1 VEGRKY
7 QNKEVKEMTK
17 RLLGTLI
24 IVTFLISGFV
34 FAQLPEQPPATSEEP
49 GELVGVPIDQ
59 LIQTVKAT
67 IPEGTLV
74 SITADKGLFGKD
86 KGTYTFKF
94 DDGTEVQVDK
104 QTGEILSTKEGQNP
118 SEETLNLLSM
128 VNISLEEAVKT
139 VVSAYPENMF
149 QSAKI
154 EADETGNPVYT
165 IELSDL
171 TVKVN
176 PSNGEIISP
185 EGEVEMPQ
193 PTESMPSES
202 GTSTE
207 ESTPGEFEAPLN
219 ENF

>member
-1 VEGRKY
+1 
-7 QNKEVKEMTK
+7 MTK

-104 QTGEILSTKEGQNP
+104 QTGEILSTKEGQTP

-149 QSAKI
+149 QSAKL

-202 GTSTE
+202 GISTK
-207 ESTPGEFEAPLN
+207 ESTPGEFKPPLN

>member
-1 VEGRKY
+1 VEGREY
-7 QNKEVKEMTK
+7 QNKEVKEMAK
-17 RLLGTLI
+17 KLLGTLI

-34 FAQLPEQPPATSEEP
+34 FAQLPEQPPVTSEEQ
-49 GELVGVPIDQ
+49 GELVGIPIDQ

-104 QTGEILSTKEGQNP
+104 QTGEILSTEEEQTP

-128 VNISLEEAVKT
+128 VNIPLEEAVKT

-154 EADETGNPVYT
+154 EFDETGNPVYT
-165 IELSDL
+165 VELSDL
-171 TVKVN
+171 TVKVD

-185 EGEVEMPQ
+185 EGEMQIPQ
-193 PTESMPSES
+193 PTESIPNEP
-202 GTSTE
+202 GTPTE
-207 ESTPGEFEAPLN
+207 EGTPEEFQTPLN

>member
-1 VEGRKY
+1 
-7 QNKEVKEMTK
+7 MTK

-104 QTGEILSTKEGQNP
+104 QTGEILSTKEGQTP

-139 VVSAYPENMF
+139 VVSAYPENVF

>member
-1 VEGRKY
+1 
-7 QNKEVKEMTK
+7 MTK

-104 QTGEILSTKEGQNP
+104 QTGEILSTKEGQTP

-202 GTSTE
+202 GISTEESTPGTSTE
-207 ESTPGEFEAPLN
+207 ESTPGEFEPPLN

>member
-1 VEGRKY
+1 
-7 QNKEVKEMTK
+7 MTK

-24 IVTFLISGFV
+24 MVTFLISGFV
-34 FAQLPEQPPATSEEP
+34 FAQLPDQPPATSEEP

-67 IPEGTLV
+67 MPEGTLV
-74 SITADKGLFGKD
+74 SITADKGLFGRD
-86 KGTYTFKF
+86 LGTYTFKF

-104 QTGEILSTKEGQNP
+104 QTGEILSTKEGQTP

-171 TVKVN
+171 TVKVD

-185 EGEVEMPQ
+185 EGEIEMPQ
-193 PTESMPSES
+193 PTESMPSEP

-207 ESTPGEFEAPLN
+207 EGTPGEYEPPLN

>member
-1 VEGRKY
+1 MEGREY

-34 FAQLPEQPPATSEEP
+34 FAQLPEQPPVTSEEQ

-67 IPEGTLV
+67 IPEGTLI
-74 SITADKGLFGKD
+74 SITSDKGLFGKD

-104 QTGEILSTKEGQNP
+104 QTGEILSTEEGQTP

-128 VNISLEEAVKT
+128 VNIPLEEVVKT
-139 VVSAYPENMF
+139 VVSTYPENMF

-154 EADETGNPVYT
+154 EADETGDPVYT
-165 IELSDL
+165 VELSDL
-171 TVKVN
+171 TVKVD

-185 EGEVEMPQ
+185 EGELEMPQ
-193 PTESMPSES
+193 PTENIPNEP
-202 GTSTE
+202 GTPTE
-207 ESTPGEFEAPLN
+207 ESTPEEFQTPLN

>member
-1 VEGRKY
+1 VEGREY

-104 QTGEILSTKEGQNP
+104 QTGEILSTKEGQTP

-149 QSAKI
+149 QSAKL

-202 GTSTE
+202 GISTK
-207 ESTPGEFEAPLN
+207 ESTPGEFKPPLN

>member
-1 VEGRKY
+1 MEGREY
-7 QNKEVKEMTK
+7 QNKEMKEMTK

-59 LIQTVKAT
+59 LIQTVKTT

-74 SITADKGLFGKD
+74 SITVDKGLFGKD

-94 DDGTEVQVDK
+94 DDGTEIQVDK
-104 QTGEILSTKEGQNP
+104 QTGKILSTKEGQTP
-118 SEETLNLLSM
+118 SEETLNLISM

-149 QSAKI
+149 QSATI
-154 EADETGNPVYT
+154 EADETGIPVYI
-165 IELSDL
+165 IELSGL
-171 TVKVN
+171 TVKVD
-176 PSNGEIISP
+176 PSNGEIIFP
-185 EGEVEMPQ
+185 EGEIEMPQ

-202 GTSTE
+202 GISTE

>member
-1 VEGRKY
+1 
-7 QNKEVKEMTK
+7 MTK

-104 QTGEILSTKEGQNP
+104 QTGEILSTKEGQTP

-202 GTSTE
+202 GISTK
-207 ESTPGEFEAPLN
+207 ESTPGEFKPPLN

>member
-1 VEGRKY
+1 
-7 QNKEVKEMTK
+7 MTK

-104 QTGEILSTKEGQNP
+104 QTGEILSTKEGQTP

-202 GTSTE
+202 GISTEESTPGTSTE